1 MTMVAADRADAL
13 TGIDAPRV
21 APPEPAKHRT
31 REYERVARK
40 LGIKLLPWQL
50 KASNY
55 MNATGTDG
63 WLYRDVCIVVSRQ
76 NGKTELLVPRIVDD
90 LRRGKRIL
98 HTAHRMR
105 LAHKVFLRVAH
116 TLKDE
121 AKITYANGNEQIVMR
136 KGGGTYTIVAAQR
149 GARGESADTLLV
161 DEVREFEDDD
171 IVGAALPTLTAS
183 PDPQVIYLSNAG
195 SDKSVVLNDLKRRG
209 EDGGEGRFA
218 YLEWSAA
225 PDLAVW
231 DRAGWAQ
238 ANPSLGH
245 LPGMAAFL
253 EEEYRKA
260 DKSGNWSPF
269 KTEHLCQWVVTD
281 LPHVVSPAAWM
292 DCQSPVDDP
301 RRPTLAFSMNASSTR
316 ATAVMAWQ
324 MTDGRTAVV
333 ELLDAEGSP
342 LDVDAFGR
350 QVRSLALEH
359 SCKRIAYASWTDA
372 SIARHLRRAKPM
384 DGKEFAT
391 ACRTF
396 ASLVDSRRLAWE
408 GAKHIS
414 EQLGWVQRKPHE
426 AGTWTAEPVNQDQPV
441 TAVLAA
447 IRAVYLASAPPRTPR
462 IG

>member
-1 MTMVAADRADAL
+1 
-13 TGIDAPRV
+13 
-21 APPEPAKHRT
+21 
-31 REYERVARK
+31 
-40 LGIKLLPWQL
+40 
-50 KASNY
+50 
-55 MNATGTDG
+55 
-63 WLYRDVCIVVSRQ
+63 
-76 NGKTELLVPRIVDD
+76 VDD
-90 LRRGKRIL
+90 LRRGKRLL

-116 TLKDE
+116 SLQSE
-121 AKITYANGNEQIVMR
+121 AKITYANGNEAITMR
-136 KGGGTYTIVAAQR
+136 KTDGTYTIVAAQR

-218 YLEWSAA
+218 YLEWSA
-225 PDLAVW
+225 PPELPVW
-231 DRAGWAQ
+231 DRTGWAQ

-260 DKSGNWSPF
+260 DKSGNWAPF

-281 LPHVVSPAAWM
+281 LPTVVSPAAWM
-292 DCQSPVDDP
+292 DCQATVDEPKRPVM
-301 RRPTLAFSMNASSTR
+301 AFSMDAASTR
-316 ATAVMAWQ
+316 ASVAMSWVMN
-324 MTDGRTAVV
+324 DGRIALV
-333 ELLDAEGSP
+333 ELLDVEGSP
-342 LDVDAFGR
+342 IDVDRLGND
-350 QVRSLALEH
+350 VRKLALEH

-372 SIARHLRRAKPM
+372 AIARHLTRAKPM

-391 ACRTF
+391 ACRAF
-396 ASLVDSRRLAWE
+396 AALVDSRRLAWE
-408 GAKHIS
+408 GAKHVS
-414 EQLGWVQRKPHE
+414 EQLNWVQRKPHE
-426 AGTWTAEPVNQDQPV
+426 AGTWTAEPVNTEQPV
-441 TAVLAA
+441 PAVLAA
-447 IRAVYLASAPPRTPR
+447 IRAAYLATAPRPVPR